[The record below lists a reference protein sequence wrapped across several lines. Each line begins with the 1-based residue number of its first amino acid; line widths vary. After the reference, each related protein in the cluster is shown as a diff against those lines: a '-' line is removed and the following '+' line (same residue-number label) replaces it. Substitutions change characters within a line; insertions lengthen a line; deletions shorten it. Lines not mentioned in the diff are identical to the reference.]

1 MRTLYPP
8 IEPYAAG
15 RLDVGD
21 GQQMYYEESGNP
33 AGKPV
38 VFLHGGPG
46 GGTGPRN
53 RRVFDPQAYRIVLLD
68 RRGCGRSTPH
78 VADGADLAVNTTP
91 KLVADIEILREHLG
105 IERWQ
110 VFGGSWG
117 CTLALAYAQE
127 HPMRVSELVLRGIF
141 LLRRSEIDWYYNGGA
156 AQLFP
161 ELWERFL
168 APVPPADRG
177 TDLVQAYHDLLH
189 SPDPAVAERAA
200 VAWSTWEAATCSLLP
215 RPELVE
221 QNAEPRFALAFAR
234 IENHYFRHGGF
245 LAEGQLL
252 QQVDLLSGIPGII
265 VQGRYDVV
273 CPAASAW
280 ALHRAWPDSKLVIV
294 DDAGHSFDEPGITA
308 ALIEATDAFRD

>member
-1 MRTLYPP
+1 
-8 IEPYAAG
+8 
-15 RLDVGD
+15 
-21 GQQMYYEESGNP
+21 
-33 AGKPV
+33 
-38 VFLHGGPG
+38 
-46 GGTGPRN
+46 
-53 RRVFDPQAYRIVLLD
+53 
-68 RRGCGRSTPH
+68 
-78 VADGADLAVNTTP
+78 
-91 KLVADIEILREHLG
+91 
-105 IERWQ
+105 
-110 VFGGSWG
+110 
-117 CTLALAYAQE
+117 
-127 HPMRVSELVLRGIF
+127 
-141 LLRRSEIDWYYNGGA
+141 
-156 AQLFP
+156 
-161 ELWERFL
+161 
-168 APVPPADRG
+168 
-177 TDLVQAYHDLLH
+177 
-189 SPDPAVAERAA
+189 